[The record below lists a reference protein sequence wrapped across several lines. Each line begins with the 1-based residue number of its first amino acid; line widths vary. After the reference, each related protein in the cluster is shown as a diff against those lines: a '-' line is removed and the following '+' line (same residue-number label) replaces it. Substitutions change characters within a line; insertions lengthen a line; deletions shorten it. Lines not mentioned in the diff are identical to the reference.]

1 MAGSIHVTQHAADRW
16 IERVCACDNPVGQI
30 LNHETAIRK
39 AAEFGAKSVK
49 LPSRHRLILKGLRV
63 VTVLPEGR
71 FA

>member
-1 MAGSIHVTQHAADRW
+1 MLGKVRVTDHACERWQQRVNNCADPRS
-16 IERVCACDNPVGQI
+16 EI
-30 LNHETAIRK
+30 LVHETAIRK

-49 LPSRHRLILKGLRV
+49 LASRHRLIIRGLRV